1 MLCRYAKDRMRSG
14 PVFGNMDFYQ
24 GLSVVIDTYSN
35 HNGEH
40 NVSPFF
46 ILYVNIPSK
55 YLDLVMQPLSRL
67 CLFLVP
73 IIAPTNLTRPRRPS
87 VCLPILLN
95 LVSIYLLPPQQAVFV
110 PLLCYLTLTSSRMTL
125 IHILVGTL

>member
-40 NVSPFF
+40 NVS
-46 ILYVNIPSK
+46 
-55 YLDLVMQPLSRL
+55 
-67 CLFLVP
+67 
-73 IIAPTNLTRPRRPS
+73 
-87 VCLPILLN
+87 LL
-95 LVSIYLLPPQQAVFV
+95 I
-110 PLLCYLTLTSSRMTL
+110 SS
-125 IHILVGTL
+125 